1 MDIQWT
7 GMRITRAL
15 LCAKFWQ
22 EGSTVNLN
30 GCVLVKMESPST
42 QQDMFTLGGGGV
54 QVTPGGFHPEMHVAG
69 GDPLALPWEEGLGQD
84 GLWWAGLH
92 VWLCGCVNRG

>member
-30 GCVLVKMESPST
+30 GYVLVKMESPST
-42 QQDMFTLGGGGV
+42 QQDMFTLVGG
-54 QVTPGGFHPEMHVAG
+54 ASK
-69 GDPLALPWEEGLGQD
+69 
-84 GLWWAGLH
+84 
-92 VWLCGCVNRG
+92 

>member
-42 QQDMFTLGGGGV
+42 QQDMFTLGGGG
-54 QVTPGGFHPEMHVAG
+54 ASK
-69 GDPLALPWEEGLGQD
+69 
-84 GLWWAGLH
+84 
-92 VWLCGCVNRG
+92 